1 MPLSRKEAPKQTLI
15 LSALPF
21 LSLSAL
27 QRPDCGNWGM
37 EGKGTCEYKKKKKSL
52 ITFNQCNG
60 FSALSSCPV
69 AYQY

>member
-37 EGKGTCEYKKKKKSL
+37 EGKGTCEYKKKKR
-52 ITFNQCNG
+52 
-60 FSALSSCPV
+60 V
-69 AYQY
+69 